1 MRVTGQKIKTKSIA
15 DKNIHI
21 YIYIY
26 IYYRLLGRKEERER
40 KDLVSFYLWN
50 LRKYEQK

>member
-15 DKNIHI
+15 DKNIH
-21 YIYIY
+21 IYIY